1 MSRKQ
6 MLERLIRLVWDSL
19 ESHLPY
25 TYEHSS
31 EGKDFHIKC
40 VMEYSEMIYLL
51 SKLYEKEK
59 GK

>member
-1 MSRKQ
+1 